1 MNLYELIDNL
11 IALTCEE
18 MPEEAKKSLDD
29 AIDHLVSGL
38 SDKELDNS
46 VDSKGGMSEEY
57 EEILVKSFLNQS
69 LAFA

>member
-1 MNLYELIDNL
+1 
-11 IALTCEE
+11 
-18 MPEEAKKSLDD
+18 
-29 AIDHLVSGL
+29 VSSL